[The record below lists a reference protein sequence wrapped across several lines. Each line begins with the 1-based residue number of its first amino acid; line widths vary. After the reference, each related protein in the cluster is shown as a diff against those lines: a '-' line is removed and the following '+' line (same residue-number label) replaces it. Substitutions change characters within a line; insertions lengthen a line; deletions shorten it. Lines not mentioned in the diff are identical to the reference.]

1 MFYLYL
7 TKDVIKICLICQPYI
22 DILSVFE
29 FDFFTHILLNI
40 LMDANTAL
48 TNTLRKYREERD
60 LTQSELSTLIDTMQ
74 LEPVSQNLIS
84 RIEKGTGDT
93 TTEKL
98 KAICIALKV
107 SPEDLLF
114 GEEENA
120 GFLYRP
126 TNGRAKESRPP
137 RPAPEEPHETIKTLS
152 DLNYRLASEGKR
164 LEADELAAIEA
175 LLKTC
180 LKSLHKE
187 LKKDT
192 ESQPAKTA

>member
-1 MFYLYL
+1 M
-7 TKDVIKICLICQPYI
+7 
-22 DILSVFE
+22 

-48 TNTLRKYREERD
+48 TSTLKKYREGRN

-98 KAICIALKV
+98 KAICIALEV

-114 GEEENA
+114 PLREKNS
-120 GFLYRP
+120 FLYRP
-126 TNGRAKESRPP
+126 GEKFDKESKPVLP
-137 RPAPEEPHETIKTLS
+137 LVSEPHETIKMLS
-152 DLNYRLASEGKR
+152 DLNYRLASEGDR
-164 LEADELAAIEA
+164 LDGEELTAIEA

-180 LKSLHKE
+180 LKSLHNE
-187 LKKDT
+187 LKNDT
-192 ESQPAKTA
+192 RSQSEKTA